1 MFATAILLIAC
12 LSLNAK
18 SIQRMQ
24 VDGGGPGPYKAEITE
39 LEGMDGY
46 SVFKP
51 VDMKSASA
59 IEGPLPV
66 ILFGNGGCARN
77 SRGFFEFLT
86 NIASHGYV
94 IISNGI
100 YADGATPPQPR
111 TMVPR
116 SEAGAQTQAQRP
128 TAPQAPQAQQSADD
142 ARKSMMDGFRK
153 QEAQNVAD
161 AKDFLIA
168 LNHIERLSQN
178 KKSEFYNA
186 IDTRNVAAMGQ
197 SCGGGQALILG
208 TCQDQRIKT
217 TVVLN
222 SGVAYLD
229 DGKEWMVGKD
239 DLQNLGGPVIYIVG
253 GKGDVAYANAADDFQ
268 KITKVPVTLANLNVG
283 HGGTYGQAHG
293 GSFAG
298 MTLLW
303 LDLQFKGKAENE
315 KIFRYCQLPSE
326 FKQEGWTMYAKNY
339 DQPFEM
345 RLWEPVENKETARY
359 NDFGEVTSYSGVTD
373 PSMTVYLPEKDKATG
388 TAVLIYPGG
397 GLMSVTWDSE
407 ARDVA
412 RYLNARGIAAI
423 TVKYRLRT
431 MGGPRR
437 APQAAQSPEVA
448 AQVQSNP
455 FLRAQGK
462 IQDFGMLH
470 KANTNPSLPD
480 PSDKSIDNAADD
492 ANRAYELTVQHADEW
507 NIDPSKI
514 GVLGFSAGGGVE
526 LAALMK
532 ADDAHMPAF
541 IGTVYG
547 PSLVDIDVPEN
558 APILYI
564 ATHAEHPNVAAG
576 CMALFME
583 WKKAGK
589 EAEIHV
595 HGKQTGNY
603 FGSGNS
609 GAYNPLGG
617 YWIDSFYDWMRAN
630 KLSE

>member
-1 MFATAILLIAC
+1 MAICLLAT

-59 IEGPLPV
+59 VEGPLPV

-100 YADGATPPQPR
+100 YADGAVPPQ
-111 TMVPR
+111 
-116 SEAGAQTQAQRP
+116 QRP
-128 TAPQAPQAQQSADD
+128 AQQAAPAPGPQQSAEE
-142 ARKSMMDGFRK
+142 ARKAMMDGFRK
-153 QEAQNVAD
+153 AEAQNVAD
-161 AKDFLIA
+161 AKDFLVA

-208 TCQDQRIKT
+208 SCQDRRIKT

-239 DLQNLGGPVIYIVG
+239 ALQDLGGPIVYIVG

-268 KITKVPVTLANLNVG
+268 RITKVPVALCNLNVG

-293 GSFAG
+293 GSFAD

-303 LDLQFKGKAENE
+303 LDLQFKGRKENE
-315 KIFRYCQLPSE
+315 KVFRYSELPASLR
-326 FKQEGWTMYAKNY
+326 QEGWSVHQKNY
-339 DQPFEM
+339 DQAEEIH
-345 RLWEPVENKETARY
+345 LWAPVENKETARR
-359 NDFGEVTSYSGVTD
+359 NDFGEVVQYTGVND
-373 PSMTVYLPEKDKATG
+373 PTMTVCLPDKDKANG

-397 GLMSVTWDSE
+397 GLMSLTWDSE
-407 ARDVA
+407 AMDVA
-412 RYLNARGIAAI
+412 KYLNARGIAAVI
-423 TVKYRLRT
+423 VKYRLRT
-431 MGGPRR
+431 GGMRR
-437 APQAAQSPEVA
+437 PAPSQAAPGQVPAQA
-448 AQVQSNP
+448 APAIPDNP
-455 FLRAQGK
+455 FYRAQGR
-462 IQDFGMLH
+462 IQDYGILH
-470 KANTNPSLPD
+470 KANTNPSVPD
-480 PSDKSIDNAADD
+480 PNDKSIDNAADD
-492 ANRAYELTVQHADEW
+492 ANRAYELTVQHAAEW
-507 NIDPSKI
+507 NINPSRI

-526 LAALMK
+526 LAAVMK
-532 ADDAHMPAF
+532 ADAAHMPAF
-541 IGTVYG
+541 IGTIYG
-547 PSLVDIDVPEN
+547 PSLVDVDVPEN
-558 APILYI
+558 APLLYI

-576 CMALFME
+576 CLALFME
-583 WKKAGK
+583 WRKAGK
-589 EAEIHV
+589 EAEIHIN
-595 HGKQTGNY
+595 GKQTGNY
-603 FGSGNS
+603 YGGGNS
-609 GAYNPLGG
+609 GFYNPLGG

-630 KLSE
+630 KLAE

>member
-1 MFATAILLIAC
+1 MAICLLAT

-59 IEGPLPV
+59 VEGPLPV

-100 YADGATPPQPR
+100 YADGAVPPQPR
-111 TMVPR
+111 P
-116 SEAGAQTQAQRP
+116 AQQAAP
-128 TAPQAPQAQQSADD
+128 APQPQQTVPQPQQSAED
-142 ARKSMMDGFRK
+142 ARKAMMDGFRK
-153 QEAQNVAD
+153 AEAQNVAD
-161 AKDFLIA
+161 AKDFLKA

-208 TCQDQRIKT
+208 SSQDQRIRT

-239 DLQNLGGPVIYIVG
+239 ALQDLGGPIVYIVG

-268 KITKVPVTLANLNVG
+268 RITKVPVALCNLNVG

-293 GSFAG
+293 GSFADV
-298 MTLLW
+298 TLLW
-303 LDLQFKGKAENE
+303 LDLQFKGKKENE
-315 KIFRYCQLPSE
+315 KVFRYSELPAYL
-326 FKQEGWTMYAKNY
+326 KKEGWTIHQKNY
-339 DQPFEM
+339 DKSEEFH
-345 RLWEPVENKETARY
+345 LWAPVENKETARR
-359 NDFGEVTSYSGVTD
+359 NDFGEVVQYTGVND
-373 PSMTVYLPEKDKATG
+373 PTMTVCLPDKDKANG

-397 GLMSVTWDSE
+397 GLMSLTWDSE
-407 ARDVA
+407 AMDVA
-412 RYLNARGIAAI
+412 KYLNARGIAAVI
-423 TVKYRLRT
+423 VKYRLRT
-431 MGGPRR
+431 GGMRR
-437 APQAAQSPEVA
+437 PAPSQAAPGQVPAQA
-448 AQVQSNP
+448 APAIPDNP
-455 FLRAQGK
+455 FYRAQGR
-462 IQDFGMLH
+462 IQDYGILH
-470 KANTNPSLPD
+470 KANTNPSVPD
-480 PSDKSIDNAADD
+480 PNDKSIDNAADD
-492 ANRAYELTVQHADEW
+492 ANRAYELTVQHAAQW
-507 NIDPSKI
+507 NIDPAKI

-526 LAALMK
+526 LAAVMK
-532 ADDAHMPAF
+532 ADAAHMPAF
-541 IGTVYG
+541 IGTIYG
-547 PSLVDIDVPEN
+547 PSLVDVDVPEN
-558 APILYI
+558 APLLYI

-576 CMALFME
+576 CLALFME
-583 WKKAGK
+583 WRKAGK

-603 FGSGNS
+603 YGGGNS
-609 GAYNPLGG
+609 GFYNPLGG

-630 KLSE
+630 KLSD